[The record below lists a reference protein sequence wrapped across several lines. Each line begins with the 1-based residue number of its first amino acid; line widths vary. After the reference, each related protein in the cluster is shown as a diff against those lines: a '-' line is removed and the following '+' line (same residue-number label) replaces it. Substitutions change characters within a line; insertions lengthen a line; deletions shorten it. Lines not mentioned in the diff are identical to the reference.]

1 MLLDDVFDK
10 LDQDR
15 VALIMQLVES
25 DHFGQIFL
33 SDTHQERTLAAL
45 ETTQLSYSLFRTIK
59 LFVLWNHETK
69 HLVLSLFYPWV

>member
-15 VALIMQLVES
+15 VSLIMQLVER

-45 ETTQLSYSLFRTIK
+45 ATTQLSYTLFE
-59 LFVLWNHETK
+59 L
-69 HLVLSLFYPWV
+69 